1 MLKRSVIISVF
12 TLVLLGNYSMHK
24 SQADDAQS
32 AFDFQFS
39 SIEGNNMPL
48 SIFEGKVL
56 LVVNTASRCGF
67 TKQYKGL
74 VKLWQRY
81 SERGLVVIAV
91 PSNDFGG
98 QEPGKEEQIK
108 DFCEVTYGVD
118 FPMTEKT
125 VVSGAS
131 AHPFYR
137 WANETVGAV
146 GRPRWNFHKYLISR
160 DGQIV
165 KWFSSITAPDSAK
178 IIKAI
183 EEQLVS

>member
-1 MLKRSVIISVF
+1 MFKVSILISVF
-12 TLVLLGNYSMHK
+12 VLTLFGNFSMHK
-24 SQADDAQS
+24 SQADNTNS
-32 AFDFQFS
+32 AFGFQFN

-48 SIFEGKVL
+48 SDFEGKVL
-56 LVVNTASRCGF
+56 LVVNTASKCGF

-74 VKLWQRY
+74 VKIWKRY
-81 SERGLVVIAV
+81 ADHGLVVIAV

-98 QEPGKEEQIK
+98 QEPGKEEKIK

-125 VVSGAS
+125 VVSGVS

-146 GRPRWNFHKYLISR
+146 GQPRWNFHKYLISR

-165 KWFSSITAPDSAK
+165 QWFSSITSPDSAK
-178 IIKAI
+178 VIKAI
-183 EEQLVS
+183 EKQLAS